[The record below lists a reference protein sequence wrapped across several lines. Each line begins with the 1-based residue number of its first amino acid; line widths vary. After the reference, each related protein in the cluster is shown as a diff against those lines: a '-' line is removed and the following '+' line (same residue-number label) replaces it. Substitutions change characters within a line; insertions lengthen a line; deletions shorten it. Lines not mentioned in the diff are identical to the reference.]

1 MWTALALGLIPEF
14 LHEWQGCERNFE
26 RTKKNSWRERDAD
39 SKFTDRGEGKI
50 CHWVSV
56 TSRSDHADAAWR
68 ASCIIST
75 EEISGHTKR
84 ILCILRSKTLNHSPE
99 IDNVGHKACCK
110 TFYLSWNHHM
120 STFLLNLMVWTQ
132 NLWILIFSKVWCVM
146 IVSKR
151 HLRLTM
157 KIIEISPYFSS

>member
-84 ILCILRSKTLNHSPE
+84 ILCILRSKTLNHSPQPQSSYE
-99 IDNVGHKACCK
+99 H
-110 TFYLSWNHHM
+110 
-120 STFLLNLMVWTQ
+120 
-132 NLWILIFSKVWCVM
+132 FSVKSGGMNTKYVDTYFFEGVM
-146 IVSKR
+146 CHVSKR
-151 HLRLTM
+151 HLRFIM
-157 KIIEISPYFSS
+157 KIIEISRSLNTY